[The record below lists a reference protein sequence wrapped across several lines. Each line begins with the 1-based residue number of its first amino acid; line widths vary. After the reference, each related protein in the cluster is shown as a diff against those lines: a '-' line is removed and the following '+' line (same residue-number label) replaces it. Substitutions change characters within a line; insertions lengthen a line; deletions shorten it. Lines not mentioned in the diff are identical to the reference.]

1 MPGDVEDVAE
11 ALGRDHPHLGARV
24 CENDVRGDRR
34 AVEEVVDLVE
44 RHAGFLT
51 EAANALDDA
60 PRRVV
65 RRRGHLVDG
74 DAPRLLIDEDE
85 IGEGPADVD
94 ADALHAVVLARQR
107 TISRPTRC
115 IWSI

>member
-1 MPGDVEDVAE
+1 MSRKPSVVIIPTSAPACVSTMFVATVV
-11 ALGRDHPHLGARV
+11 PW
-24 CENDVRGDRR
+24 RR
-34 AVEEVVDLVE
+34 LSTSSSGTPA
-44 RHAGFLT
+44 FLT

-65 RRRGHLVDG
+65 GRRGHLVDG

-94 ADALHAVVLARQR
+94 ADALHAVVLASAG
-107 TISRPTRC
+107 TISRPTRR
-115 IWSI
+115 IWSTCPLK